1 MGGRET
7 EIIII
12 IFFKKKQKRDIRGQ
26 LMNFPLEQRG
36 FFNLALLEGF
46 AGAFKE
52 RVGQR
57 PTKGPLGDRDNIF
70 I

>member
-1 MGGRET
+1 MS
-7 EIIII
+7 
-12 IFFKKKQKRDIRGQ
+12 
-26 LMNFPLEQRG
+26 FPLERRG

-46 AGAFKE
+46 AEAFKE

-57 PTKGPLGDRDNIF
+57 PTKGTLGDRDNIF